1 MPTISNT
8 KELFAL
14 AGNDIT
20 TREKVIAQTTVA
32 GTEDW
37 YYYRG
42 LVLLQKLST
51 ALGTDATDA
60 STVVRSPTG
69 QESDLL
75 KDMKQLLKNYKD
87 QFATTTRFNELE
99 TRFYLLTWF
108 VNGDSKKFV
117 RDTLHLNLP
126 TDQHHRDSNNQPPSA
141 ATTQTANDLDTA
153 PEDESQMVSRKSYP
167 SSLDVTLLDNDKVMR
182 RLIDEDK
189 LDQLKYTSLPIVKRY
204 WTELNTEQQCRI
216 LERLLWQPV
225 TTDTI
230 PIVSYLADLWQPFGN
245 GRRDVLAE
253 NMNKLPLH
261 NLTLTQLDELLELL
275 PAILQVESFVTLY
288 MDKLVPHVY
297 AQDEN
302 MLSGNNSVKDWD
314 GLEADGDYWTSY
326 LADLDQFADKLMD
339 GPFRLVKAR
348 ITFQKLKSSIF
359 HGQFDQSLLL
369 SYLAQSRVKKN
380 DDDAASPV
388 PSRSNV
394 LKRQRQESEIM
405 IPILGRCQMPM
416 KEENQIIEEYIS
428 GLIRTQKLDSL
439 DLFFPYLDQK
449 SFLEPLQAQ
458 VMLTSGLATDD
469 DITSWSNVLGNTT
482 FRDLVK
488 QPILTFG
495 PATTHKTTSRLTKD
509 DNIPVQVTIK
519 NIPRLTLRVFPIDLF
534 NYWKAHPSDTTIK
547 DGNKLNVD
555 GLCPVYEQQLDYSTL
570 PTLQKVTET
579 FWFGTAQQDKVYAP
593 DVFAGRGAW
602 MIDFIGGQD
611 QCRAIVQKGYL
622 RYAMQKTAGG
632 HLFLVMDE
640 NNQVLKDSF
649 IWLENE
655 SYQPDQSGNILI
667 PYRTKESKQVR
678 ALLTS
683 QDGYCQPLEFYHEE
697 ESYSLDASFY
707 FNYESLIPTKQTKL
721 IITPTLKI
729 QDQML
734 PLELLSK
741 ISLEVVTTSSNDIKS
756 STTMD
761 NLMASKGKPIE
772 CEFTVPS
779 SLTSIK
785 LTLTAKVRTMS
796 QEQPWKQL
804 EAGREIR
811 CNTSDQD
818 EIVTTHLRADNS
830 GYLLYVIGK
839 NGEPHKQH
847 SLDLS
852 LAHNLTY
859 DTIDLTMQTNENGCI
874 SLGPLDNVGT
884 ISIQQPWKSWKLL
897 GGDWKSDESRNET
910 SLPLNIQYRAD
921 TEFKLPFTVAN
932 GSGCALF
939 QTGRRGNPVA
949 DHTNRLAYTN
959 FAVTVEGGLPEGSY
973 NFYLSSPRQP
983 HVDIIP
989 VTIVNPSSA
998 HQQSILSSSADDNS
1012 NSLWKKWLIGDR
1024 VYGETTGDIVR
1035 QPCSIESVKTTD
1047 KQLILKL
1054 KNETSL
1060 PSTFAII
1067 TASAFLPPLA
1077 DSLSTQMGN
1086 VQHRRLLFEKIGRNG
1101 LDHIHLTGRKLGE
1114 EYQYILNRAKE
1125 DKYAGSSLPEPSL
1138 LVNPKEIG
1146 KTSVKTRSTG
1156 QGNDG
1161 FINENQI
1168 VQPEGFQYKTLARYC
1183 SGLGN
1188 PFEYTDLNYAFLNQ
1202 NSRVV
1207 VLEANDQGEI
1217 VVDRSQLGEGN
1228 FIQAVVLSPGQATS
1242 TSLVLR
1248 DVDMSLQLNDQRQ
1261 TSQGLDT
1268 DAAYLR
1274 SKLVTVLSSAHP
1286 QSSMEI
1292 DQNQHESELVDSQNT
1307 LLDIFK
1313 LLAPNQETELAEF
1326 DVLRRWATL
1335 EHGEK
1340 LKTHDKM
1347 NSYELNLWI
1356 KCKDVDYFNTN
1367 IKPFIK
1373 SKIQKTF
1380 MDDYLIDADLTKY
1393 ATDLYLFHQLNVA
1406 EKALLAKRVPQI
1418 LPMVLRLFK
1427 DNHQPSLSD
1436 QPFDTVLAG
1445 NVLAIPVPETE
1456 LEPVS
1461 EDGFLHT
1468 NLMMSAAAAMPLPS
1482 VGSRNIKAKR
1492 CLRTR
1497 APMAHVADFADE
1509 MEGDDSE
1516 NDDANGDDQHH
1527 DDDESESDEV
1537 EDDIMALRN
1546 QAAKRRRIHE
1556 PYQYMAP
1563 TSEWTE
1569 KEYYG
1574 EASEL
1579 TKVNQFWI
1587 DYLENNLSIFV
1598 SGNAIYATTNITEMI
1613 FALALIDLPIKS
1625 DTKYSVA
1632 TDSTTGKTTIAAT
1645 TPLIVFYRSLKKY
1658 TQSISANPTLLLG
1671 QHIFE
1676 RNKDANDSTDD
1687 QHVVDP
1693 AQLLAR
1699 TPYGWHLAVSNISTK
1714 TVICEVTLQVPTGA
1728 VPLGETPYCQSK
1740 NIMIR
1745 PYTTWHEVVG
1755 NFYFPTQGTFN
1766 HFAVT
1771 VSEQQ
1776 TSQEQNGE
1784 QDGINSSMTT
1794 MVLLNQT
1801 QPMTLRVSEMDEQ
1814 KQLPQSNTTLS
1825 AYASWSVVN
1834 NSGTSNDI
1842 LAFVKANIS
1851 KLKSLD
1857 WSLVT
1862 WRMTDPSFA
1871 RSLLTFLASNKHYV
1885 NSIYAYGVYHGF
1897 TDIIADLLVQE
1908 RTMLLQKTGIVFD
1921 CPLVK
1926 WQSTGQE
1933 HLKVLDYYP
1942 MANARVHS
1950 LGSSNEIAN
1959 QEFYDQYNRFL
1970 EYLNQCVNQTA
1981 NNYVTLSIYLILQG
1995 RIGEAQQ
2002 MYNMSKQLS
2011 EKRQGD
2017 NNNSE
2022 LATVQSDY
2030 LGAYLASRVKEGN
2043 EFDILTVKKMAEKY
2057 KSCGSLRWQKLFGEL
2072 ADLAAKVEAA
2082 TSQQDEIEGGNGNS
2096 KATLGTDPVFDFTIK
2111 DNQVVVRYANVTEM
2125 QVRFYNINAE
2135 VMFSN
2140 QPFLNKNDKIS
2151 NYSWVKANHV
2161 KTIDLQKQSD
2171 DDVVMVADSDAENDG
2186 DSGDFGWIG
2195 ISKIRPRRHAVP
2207 IPLVGNLL
2215 VEVHAH
2221 GKTQCQTHFNH
2232 ALTVHMSEQYGVA
2245 RVLASKKL
2253 DSLDQQQQQPLPGAY
2268 VKVYAKLDNGRTE
2281 FWKDGYTSLTGVF
2294 DYISV
2299 THGNALV
2306 GASNDG
2312 DGSLEEMVK
2321 KIKKFALLFSS
2332 TQHGV
2337 VVKEAYPPF

>member
-1 MPTISNT
+1 
-8 KELFAL
+8 
-14 AGNDIT
+14 
-20 TREKVIAQTTVA
+20 
-32 GTEDW
+32 
-37 YYYRG
+37 
-42 LVLLQKLST
+42 
-51 ALGTDATDA
+51 
-60 STVVRSPTG
+60 
-69 QESDLL
+69 
-75 KDMKQLLKNYKD
+75 
-87 QFATTTRFNELE
+87 
-99 TRFYLLTWF
+99 
-108 VNGDSKKFV
+108 
-117 RDTLHLNLP
+117 
-126 TDQHHRDSNNQPPSA
+126 
-141 ATTQTANDLDTA
+141 
-153 PEDESQMVSRKSYP
+153 
-167 SSLDVTLLDNDKVMR
+167 
-182 RLIDEDK
+182 
-189 LDQLKYTSLPIVKRY
+189 
-204 WTELNTEQQCRI
+204 
-216 LERLLWQPV
+216 
-225 TTDTI
+225 
-230 PIVSYLADLWQPFGN
+230 
-245 GRRDVLAE
+245 
-253 NMNKLPLH
+253 
-261 NLTLTQLDELLELL
+261 
-275 PAILQVESFVTLY
+275 
-288 MDKLVPHVY
+288 
-297 AQDEN
+297 
-302 MLSGNNSVKDWD
+302 
-314 GLEADGDYWTSY
+314 
-326 LADLDQFADKLMD
+326 
-339 GPFRLVKAR
+339 
-348 ITFQKLKSSIF
+348 
-359 HGQFDQSLLL
+359 
-369 SYLAQSRVKKN
+369 
-380 DDDAASPV
+380 
-388 PSRSNV
+388 
-394 LKRQRQESEIM
+394 
-405 IPILGRCQMPM
+405 
-416 KEENQIIEEYIS
+416 
-428 GLIRTQKLDSL
+428 
-439 DLFFPYLDQK
+439 
-449 SFLEPLQAQ
+449 
-458 VMLTSGLATDD
+458 MLTSGLATDD
-469 DITSWSNVLGNTT
+469 DITSWSKVLGNVT

-488 QPILTFG
+488 QTILTFG

-509 DNIPVQVTIK
+509 DSVPVQVTIK

-534 NYWKAHPSDTTIK
+534 NYWKAHPNDTTIK

-579 FWFGTAQQDKVYAP
+579 FLFGSSQHDKAYAS
-593 DVFAGRGAW
+593 DVFTGRGAW

-632 HLFLVMDE
+632 HVFLIMDE
-640 NNQVLKDSF
+640 HNHVSKDSS

-667 PYRTKESKQVR
+667 PYRSKESKQVR
-678 ALLTS
+678 ALLTG

-707 FNYESLIPTKQTKL
+707 FNYESLIPTKQTKV

-729 QDQML
+729 QDQVL

-741 ISLEVVTTSSNDIKS
+741 VSLEVVTTSSNDIKS

-761 NLMASKGKPIE
+761 NLTVSKGKPIE
-772 CEFTVPS
+772 CEFTVPN

-804 EAGREIR
+804 ETGREIR
-811 CNTSDQD
+811 CNSSDQD

-839 NGEPHKQH
+839 NGEPHKEH

-852 LAHNLTY
+852 LTHNLTY
-859 DTIDLTMQTNENGCI
+859 DTIDLTMQTDENGCI
-874 SLGPLDNVGT
+874 TLGHLDNVGT
-884 ISIQQPWKSWKLL
+884 ISIRQPWKSWKLL
-897 GGDWKSDESRNET
+897 GGDWKSDENQNET

-932 GSGCALF
+932 GCNCVLF
-939 QTGRRGNPVA
+939 QTGRRGNPIA
-949 DHTNRLAYTN
+949 DYTGRLAYTN
-959 FAVTVEGGLPEGSY
+959 SAVTVEGGLSEGSY
-973 NFYLSSPRQP
+973 NFYLSNP
-983 HVDIIP
+983 HQSHDDIIP
-989 VTIVNPSSA
+989 VTIVNPSSD
-998 HQQSILSSSADDNS
+998 HQQPILSSSVDN
-1012 NSLWKKWLIGDR
+1012 NGNNLWKNWLIGDR

-1054 KNETSL
+1054 KNETPST
-1060 PSTFAII
+1060 STFAII

-1086 VQHRRLLFEKIGRNG
+1086 VQRRRLLFEKLGRNG
-1101 LDHIHLTGRKLGE
+1101 LDHIYLTGRKLGE

-1125 DKYAGSSLPEPSL
+1125 DKYVGSSLPDPSL

-1146 KTSVKTRSTG
+1146 KTTVKTRSIG

-1161 FINENQI
+1161 FVGESLQKTSNDY
-1168 VQPEGFQYKTLARYC
+1168 QYRTLARYC
-1183 SGLGN
+1183 TGMGN

-1207 VLEANDQGEI
+1207 VLGANDQGEI

-1228 FIQAVVLSPGQATS
+1228 FVQAIVLSPGQAIS
-1242 TSLVLR
+1242 RSLVLP
-1248 DVDMSLQLNDQRQ
+1248 DVDMTLQLNDQRQ
-1261 TSQGLDT
+1261 TNQGLDI

-1313 LLAPNQETELAEF
+1313 LLAPNQEIQLAEF

-1367 IKPFIK
+1367 VKPFIK

-1418 LPMVLRLFK
+1418 LPMVLQLFK

-1445 NVLAIPVPETE
+1445 NVLAVPVTETE
-1456 LEPVS
+1456 SVS
-1461 EDGFLHT
+1461 EDGFVNS
-1468 NLMMSAAAAMPLPS
+1468 NLMMPAAAAMSMPS
-1482 VGSRNIKAKR
+1482 VGAKRFMAKR
-1492 CLRTR
+1492 CLSSR
-1497 APMAHVADFADE
+1497 APMAPVVDFADE
-1509 MEGDDSE
+1509 MGADDSE
-1516 NDDANGDDQHH
+1516 SDGANGDDQDH
-1527 DDDESESDEV
+1527 DDDESDDV
-1537 EDDIMALRN
+1537 DDDIMALRD
-1546 QAAKRRRIHE
+1546 QAAKRRRVRE

-1563 TSEWTE
+1563 TSEWSE

-1625 DTKYSVA
+1625 DTKYTVT

-1658 TQSISANPTLLLG
+1658 TQSLSANPTLLLG

-1676 RNKDANDSTDD
+1676 RSKNTNDSTDD

-1693 AQLLAR
+1693 SQLLAR

-1714 TVICEVTLQVPTGA
+1714 TVICEVTLQIPTGA

-1771 VSEQQ
+1771 VGEQQ
-1776 TSQEQNGE
+1776 TSQVQNREHG
-1784 QDGINSSMTT
+1784 GIESSMTT

-1801 QPMTLRVSEMDEQ
+1801 QPMTLNVSEMDEQ
-1814 KQLPQSNTTLS
+1814 KQLQQSNTTLS
-1825 AYASWSVVN
+1825 GYASWSVVN

-1842 LAFVKANIS
+1842 LAFLKANIN

-1857 WSLVT
+1857 WSLVM

-1871 RSLLTFLASNKHYV
+1871 RSLLTLLASNKHYV
-1885 NSIYAYGVYHGF
+1885 NTIYAYGVYHGF

-1908 RTMLLQKTGIVFD
+1908 RATLLQKTGYVFD

-1926 WQSTGQE
+1926 WQSTGQQ

-1970 EYLNQCVNQTA
+1970 DYLNQCVNQTA

-2002 MYNMSKQLS
+2002 MYSMSQQIS
-2011 EKRQGD
+2011 EQHHGD
-2017 NNNSE
+2017 NNSE
-2022 LATVQSDY
+2022 LAIVQSDY

-2043 EFDILTVKKMAEKY
+2043 ELDILSVKKMAEKY
-2057 KSCGSLRWQKLFGEL
+2057 ESCGSLRWQKLFGDL
-2072 ADLAAKVEAA
+2072 ADLATKVENA
-2082 TSQQDEIEGGNGNS
+2082 TSQQDENESGISNS
-2096 KATLGTDPVFDFTIK
+2096 KATIGTDPVFDFTIK

-2125 QVRFYNINAE
+2125 QVQFYINAE

-2151 NYSWVKANHV
+2151 NYGWVKANHV
-2161 KTIDLQKQSD
+2161 ETIDLQKQSD
-2171 DDVVMVADSDAENDG
+2171 DNVVMVADDNAENNG

-2245 RVLASKKL
+2245 RVLTSKNL
-2253 DSLDQQQQQPLPGAY
+2253 DSLDQQQQQQPLAGAY

-2312 DGSLEEMVK
+2312 DGNLEQMVK